1 LAVATADLGQRM
13 NPQIQEFLDRIR
25 QLESDIEQEVQRR
38 RQEFQADFD
47 QRKVK
52 FEKEV
57 LTQQQHYKEGL
68 LSYVLTSDWRHL
80 LTMPLIYPVLLPML
94 VLDAMVTLYQWV
106 CFPWYDMPRVKRS
119 DFFVYDRTH
128 LAYLNVFE
136 KFNCAYC
143 SYGNG
148 LMAYAREV
156 LGLTE
161 QYWCP
166 IKHARRVVQAHP
178 YYHGF
183 SDYGDAE
190 NYREQLAQLRLQ
202 LQKLVAEPVQQEVS
216 QHGQPAQAMLDKVAG
231 MKTFETLADL
241 AACVGQDVA
250 ITEWVEITQQ
260 QVNLFADA
268 TGDHQWIHV
277 DVDRAQQGPFGGPIA
292 HGFLT
297 LSLLPQ
303 FFDKTIVVNQKRMGV
318 NYGLNKVRFMSPVP
332 VGSRLRG
339 HLHLHSAT
347 PIEGNGMQF
356 QWNVT
361 VEREGSDKPVC
372 AAESLVR
379 IYA

>member
-1 LAVATADLGQRM
+1 M
-13 NPQIQEFLDRIR
+13 NPQINEFLDRIR
-25 QLESDIEQEVQRR
+25 QLEVDIEQEVQRR
-38 RQEFQADFD
+38 RQQFQADFD

-52 FEKEV
+52 FEHEV
-57 LTQQQHYKEGL
+57 LNQQRRFKQGVVNYL
-68 LSYVLTSDWRHL
+68 LTSDWRHL

-94 VLDAMVTLYQWV
+94 LLDVMVSLYQWV
-106 CFPWYDMPRVKRS
+106 CFPLYSMPRVKRS

-128 LAYLNVFE
+128 LAYLNVIE
-136 KFNCAYC
+136 KINCAYC

-148 LMAYAREV
+148 LVAYAREV
-156 LGLTE
+156 VGKTE
-161 QYWCP
+161 QFWCP
-166 IKHARRVVQAHP
+166 IKHARRVVHAHP

-183 SDYGDAE
+183 SDYGDAQR
-190 NYREQLAQLRLQ
+190 YRGQLAHLRLQ
-202 LQKLVAEPVQQEVS
+202 LQQLVTEPQVQAQEQKQEVS
-216 QHGQPAQAMLDKVAG
+216 QHGQSPEVRLDKVFS

-250 ITEWVEITQQ
+250 TTDWVEITQQ

-339 HLHLHSAT
+339 HLHLHLAT
-347 PIEGNGMQF
+347 PIEGDGMQF
-356 QWNVT
+356 QWHVT
-361 VEREGSDKPVC
+361 VEREGSEKPVC